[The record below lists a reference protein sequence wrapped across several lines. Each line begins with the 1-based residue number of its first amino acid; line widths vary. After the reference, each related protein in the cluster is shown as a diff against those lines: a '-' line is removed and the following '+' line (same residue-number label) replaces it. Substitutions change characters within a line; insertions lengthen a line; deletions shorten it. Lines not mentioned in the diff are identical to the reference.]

1 MSLFVRLLLILA
13 APVTAL
19 FVTRDSQHFDI
30 IQTLVATVIATV
42 VVAVFALWPYIRKSK
57 T

>member
-13 APVTAL
+13 APITAL
-19 FVTRDSQHFDI
+19 FVARDSQHFDI
-30 IQTLVATVIATV
+30 VQTLVATVIATLI
-42 VVAVFALWPYIRKSK
+42 VAIFALWPYIRKSR

>member
-13 APVTAL
+13 APITAL
-19 FVTRDSQHFDI
+19 FVARDSQHFDI
-30 IQTLVATVIATV
+30 VQTLVATVIATFI
-42 VVAVFALWPYIRKSK
+42 VAIFALWPYIRKSR

>member
-13 APVTAL
+13 APITAL
-19 FVTRDSQHFDI
+19 FVARDSQHFDI
-30 IQTLVATVIATV
+30 VQTLVATVIATLI
-42 VVAVFALWPYIRKSK
+42 AAIFALWPYIRKSR

>member
-19 FVTRDSQHFDI
+19 FVARDSQYFDI

>member
-19 FVTRDSQHFDI
+19 FVARDSQHFDI